1 MLNPNCTFHILAKH
15 RHILGAVTV
24 GSALTF
30 GTHVV
35 NVKVTDACGRSGQ
48 QKLSVNVVNM
58 VSRENWR
65 FKARRINYGNVTHF
79 LPCICFF
86 YFVLFTQPP
95 EILNLPSAVDVV
107 ESIEHETLL
116 YNLTLRDQSGNDTIT
131 CSLSSTLPTGAPFL
145 VKYISGTSSKLIIWY
160 LFFCVCMGFFICLFE
175 NIEKLLHEKYWE
187 PNQTVGIEKC
197 ICWKDLKECCVLNHS
212 VILTKLFQEK
222 VGSKTKKN

>member
-35 NVKVTDACGRSGQ
+35 TVKVTDACGRSGQ

-145 VKYISGTSSKLIIWY
+145 VKYISGNSSKLIVWY
-160 LFFCVCMGFFICLFE
+160 LIFCVCVGFFFVYLKTLKNYCMK
-175 NIEKLLHEKYWE
+175 NIENPTRRLGLKNLFAERIWKNVASLT
-187 PNQTVGIEKC
+187 TV
-197 ICWKDLKECCVLNHS
+197 S
-212 VILTKLFQEK
+212 Y
-222 VGSKTKKN
+222 

>member
-65 FKARRINYGNVTHF
+65 FKARRIHYWPVTHF

-95 EILNLPSAVDVV
+95 EILNLPSSVDVV

-145 VKYISGTSSKLIIWY
+145 VKYISGTSSKLIVWY
-160 LFFCVCMGFFICLFE
+160 LIFCVCAFFVYLKTLKNYCMK
-175 NIEKLLHEKYWE
+175 NIENPTRRLWLKNVFAKRIWK
-187 PNQTVGIEKC
+187 NVASFTTVSYKRNFFRGENRK
-197 ICWKDLKECCVLNHS
+197 
-212 VILTKLFQEK
+212 
-222 VGSKTKKN
+222 

>member
-65 FKARRINYGNVTHF
+65 FKAKRIHYGPVTHF

-95 EILNLPSAVDVV
+95 EILNLPSSVDVV

-145 VKYISGTSSKLIIWY
+145 VKYISGTSSKLIVRY
-160 LFFCVCMGFFICLFE
+160 LNFCVCVFCLFE
-175 NIEKLLHEKYWE
+175 NIEKIIAWKILRTQPDGCDWKMYLLKGFERMLRPLPQCHISETFFGGK
-187 PNQTVGIEKC
+187 I
-197 ICWKDLKECCVLNHS
+197 
-212 VILTKLFQEK
+212 
-222 VGSKTKKN
+222 GSKTKKN

>member
-35 NVKVTDACGRSGQ
+35 TVKVTDACGRSGQ

-145 VKYISGTSSKLIIWY
+145 VKYISGTSSKLIVWY
-160 LFFCVCMGFFICLFE
+160 LIFCVCVGFFLVYLKTLKNYCMK
-175 NIEKLLHEKYWE
+175 NIENPTRRLGLKNLFAERIWKNVASLT
-187 PNQTVGIEKC
+187 TV
-197 ICWKDLKECCVLNHS
+197 S
-212 VILTKLFQEK
+212 Y
-222 VGSKTKKN
+222 